1 MTEARAKTSA
11 AGGKQ
16 IEAAADN
23 FGHPFGNAD
32 RGRRHRLSTIRS
44 RGQRAALFEKPHDL
58 AQKQRV
64 AFGLTVQRRC
74 HPGGH
79 RRPGGGD
86 KHLHFLGAQ
95 SHEIDPHEMRSP
107 RQGAQRVGQRMLA
120 RQFGRAIRPDDQNP
134 AVGELGR
141 EKFEQTQRRRIGPM
155 QIVEHQ

>member
-64 AFGLTVQRRC
+64 ALGLIVQRRRQ
-74 HPGGH
+74 PGGQH
-79 RRPGGGD
+79 RPGGGD
-86 KHLHFLGAQ
+86 ERLHLFGPQ
-95 SHEIDPHEMRSP
+95 SHEIDPREMRSP
-107 RQGAQRVGQRMLA
+107 RKGAQRVGQRMLA
-120 RQFGRAIRPDDQNP
+120 RQLGRTIRPDD
-134 AVGELGR
+134 
-141 EKFEQTQRRRIGPM
+141 
-155 QIVEHQ
+155 